1 MTATHNRNSTT
12 NFICITM
19 KIQYCKSY
27 WALSC
32 IQPKR
37 SKIWRQ
43 RTEISKKTIKPGYSA
58 QTGRGRITAN
68 QTTQFSN
75 FGKLI
80 LRIPKRQLIA
90 SLLVKDIIIIRCK
103 FFFLFIGRE
112 PTTWTAK
119 NCLQIMVCSC
129 AMSSNCSASTNN
141 SDQLATDKTR
151 YFAKPCP
158 ITDKC
163 FFLLQA

>member
-1 MTATHNRNSTT
+1 MAQFKSASGCESVDFKEKETKWMTATHNRNSTT

-27 WALSC
+27 WALSMHST
-32 IQPKR
+32 KTFENLETVANG
-37 SKIWRQ
+37 
-43 RTEISKKTIKPGYSA
+43 TEISKKKIKPGYSA

-90 SLLVKDIIIIRCK
+90 SLQVKDNYYSMQIFLPFHWRRAHHMNCK
-103 FFFLFIGRE
+103 KL
-112 PTTWTAK
+112 P
-119 NCLQIMVCSC
+119 
-129 AMSSNCSASTNN
+129 TNN
-141 SDQLATDKTR
+141 GLLMRNVVQLFGFDK
-151 YFAKPCP
+151 
-158 ITDKC
+158 
-163 FFLLQA
+163 